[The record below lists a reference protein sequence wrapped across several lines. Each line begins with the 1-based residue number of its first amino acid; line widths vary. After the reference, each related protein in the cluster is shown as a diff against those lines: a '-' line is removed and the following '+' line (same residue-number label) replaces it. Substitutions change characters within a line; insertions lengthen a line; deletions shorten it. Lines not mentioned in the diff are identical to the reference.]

1 MGFRPASKRDFWL
14 SRRAFVQGLGT
25 GALIGLGALGG
36 YSLLRF
42 KKTSREGARKPLFPG
57 EVLGANAKVGHR
69 LWTTQALDLVKKPDH
84 EEEVEVGLIGS
95 GIGCLSA
102 GRILRKEGIRRMRMF
117 DLQEEPGGNS
127 RSGENSISA
136 YPWGA
141 HYLPVPPQ
149 EATHVKELLQE
160 IGVIENLPSV
170 SNGEAPSYSEYA
182 LCSTPQERLFMHGKW
197 HEGIAPATEIPEKEL
212 FEHERFSKLMA
223 DFRLAVGADGR
234 RAFAI
239 PLQLSSTDPRYTQLD
254 ALTFA
259 DWLSREGFRSP
270 TLLWYADYCCRDDFG
285 TSANH
290 VSAWAGI
297 HYFASRKADL
307 AGAHS
312 LGESPILTWPRG
324 NGEIAR
330 HLFQQTVADDPSTFQ
345 SNSLVLGVSRAS
357 AKRLKIRSWNHQTG
371 KLTDTLCSAAILGVP
386 LMIAKRLLQGE
397 LRKSPSYQSLCR
409 LSDRTIYSPWMV
421 ANITLQ
427 SKSRPAG
434 DFLEA
439 LNERGVP
446 LAWDNVIYQGRG
458 LGYVVAT
465 HQNLSAP
472 IEGTVLTYYRPLD
485 HLPSKE
491 ARREALSLEIGDWQT
506 QILQDL
512 RVAHPT
518 IDQWISRIDVML
530 WGHAMPQPF
539 PGFLTDPDR
548 LTLLNINREDLRGIA
563 FAHSDLSQYS
573 IFEEPFEHGIRAA
586 TRALASMRWERERT

>member
-1 MGFRPASKRDFWL
+1 M
-14 SRRAFVQGLGT
+14 SRRIFIQGMGASALLGLGT
-25 GALIGLGALGG
+25 LGG
-36 YSLLRF
+36 YSLLQF
-42 KKTSREGARKPLFPG
+42 KKTSREGSKSPMFPG

-69 LWTTQALDLVKKPDH
+69 LWTTQAFDLFRTPDH
-84 EEEVEVGLIGS
+84 EEEVEVALIGS

-102 GRILRKEGIRRMRMF
+102 GRQLRKEGIKRLRLF
-117 DLQEEPGGNS
+117 DLQDEPGGNS
-127 RSGENSISA
+127 RSGENSVSA

-149 EATHVKELLQE
+149 EAIHVKELLKE
-160 IGVIENLPSV
+160 IGVIEKLPPTSA
-170 SNGEAPSYSEYA
+170 GEAPSYSEYA

-197 HEGIAPATEIPEKEL
+197 HEGIAPTTEIPAKEL
-212 FEHERFSKLMA
+212 LEHERFSKLMA

-254 ALTFA
+254 SLTFA
-259 DWLSREGFRSP
+259 EWLSREKFQSP

-285 TSANH
+285 ASAKH
-290 VSAWAGI
+290 ISAWAGI

-307 AGAHS
+307 AGSNS

-330 HLFQQTVADDPSTFQ
+330 HLFRQTVADDSSTFQ
-345 SNSLVLGVSRAS
+345 SNTLVLGVSRAPGN
-357 AKRLKIRSWNHQTG
+357 RLKIRSWNHQTG
-371 KLTDTLCSAAILGVP
+371 KLTDTLCSAVVLGVP

-397 LRKSPSYQSLCR
+397 LQESPTYQSLSR
-409 LSDRTIYSPWMV
+409 LSDKTIYSPWMV
-421 ANITLQ
+421 ANITLK

-434 DFLEA
+434 DYLEV

-465 HQNLSAP
+465 HQNLAAP
-472 IEGTVLTYYRPLD
+472 LDGTVLTYYRPLD
-485 HLPSKE
+485 HLPPKE
-491 ARREALSLEIGDWQT
+491 ARREALALTIGDWQA
-506 QILQDL
+506 QILQEL

-518 IDQWISRIDVML
+518 IDHWISQLDVMV

-548 LTLLNINREDLRGIA
+548 LALLDIKSEDLRGIA

-586 TRALASMRWERERT
+586 ARALASMRRERERT